1 MKEYSTAISII
12 EAWYQDH
19 IRYRAIRKMDVDL
32 FALIKKE
39 AFLPD
44 GCYNDI
50 FDRSVDLHLDY
61 DESGE

>member
-19 IRYRAIRKMDVDL
+19 IRYRAVRKMDVTL

-39 AFLPD
+39 AFLSD
-44 GCYNDI
+44 GGYNDN
-50 FDRSVDLHLDY
+50 FDKSVDLYLDY